1 LISRFGAATA
11 LVLGALLGGCSG
23 QAEVPESTSVEE
35 TRAYIQNPFGTPE
48 EGPPPGQVEFEET
61 QPPK

>member
-1 LISRFGAATA
+1 LLSRCGSATVF
-11 LVLGALLGGCSG
+11 LVAALLTGCTD
-23 QAEVPESTSVEE
+23 QAEVPESTSVED

-48 EGPPPGQVEFEET
+48 EGTPPGQDEFEKT

>member
-1 LISRFGAATA
+1 
-11 LVLGALLGGCSG
+11 LLTGCTD
-23 QAEVPESTSVEE
+23 QAEVPESTSVED

-48 EGPPPGQVEFEET
+48 EGTPPGQDEFEKT